1 MGSGS
6 VPHADP
12 CVYRSI
18 RITGRMITVAD
29 PGLDAI
35 NLDFRPVRSSGRKLM
50 TVPILLSPAPLPA
63 RCRNSVPARFER
75 RKVNGPL
82 TGPL

>member
-6 VPHADP
+6 VPHVDP
-12 CVYRSI
+12 CAYRSI

-50 TVPILLSPAPLPA
+50 TVPISLSP
-63 RCRNSVPARFER
+63 R
-75 RKVNGPL
+75 PL
-82 TGPL
+82 TRPDAVARYLPDLRGARLTVR